1 VFDGPGADVRCEE
14 VTVAARRCARTIVVL
29 VWGFGVALPTGGCSF
44 GPKVLELSH
53 GRYNEAVRRVHEE
66 QLLRNLVHM
75 RYNEP
80 PLDLNVSSIA
90 AQYELDGGVEARPF
104 FQVPNPSGSTF
115 RNFTSVLPDI
125 NVSGANRPTLTL
137 IPSDNGDAVQKFLTP
152 ISAETLHFLVETSWP
167 VATVLRLWVEALN
180 GVPNAASASGP
191 QRDQVSDFERF
202 RRVTELMQSVR
213 NLRLGDVRAEERP
226 LEVSGPLPRSAVT
239 AAATVEA
246 AKNGLEYRP
255 RGDGTTWA
263 IVRKERRLVL
273 EVNAAAVGHPILQ
286 ELTVLLNLQP
296 DRLRYEI
303 IVDPRVIPD
312 PLESPSP
319 PSDKVRVSL
328 RSSCQVYFYLA
339 NGVEVP
345 DEHLAAG
352 LVRLPAGPDARPF
365 DGRAITDG
373 LFTVHSCRGHKP
385 PPTAFVA
392 IRYRDY
398 WYYIDDRDQPS
409 KATFTLVLALSRL
422 DFGRQPPGAPFLTL
436 PVGR

>member
-1 VFDGPGADVRCEE
+1 VCCEE
-14 VTVAARRCARTIVVL
+14 ATVAGRRRVRTIVVL
-29 VWGFGVALPTGGCSF
+29 AWGLGVAWTTGGCAF

-53 GRYNEAVRRVHEE
+53 GRYNEAVRLVHEE

-75 RYNEP
+75 RYNEI

-104 FQVPNPSGSTF
+104 FLVPNPSGRRF
-115 RNFTSVLPDI
+115 RTFTSVLPDV

-137 IPSDNGDAVQKFLTP
+137 IPADTGDAVQKFLTP
-152 ISAETLHFLVETSWP
+152 ISAETLLFLAETGWP
-167 VATVLRLWVEALN
+167 VATVFRLWVERLN
-180 GVPNAASASGP
+180 GVPNAGSAGGP
-191 QRDQVSDFERF
+191 QRDQVLDFERF
-202 RRVTELMQSVR
+202 RRIADLMQSVR
-213 NLRLGDVRAEERP
+213 GLGLGEVRAEERP
-226 LEVSGPLPRSAVT
+226 VEVSGPLPPSAVT

-255 RGDGTTWA
+255 SGDATTWA
-263 IVRKERRLVL
+263 LVRKQRRLVL
-273 EVNAAAVGHPILQ
+273 EVNPAALGHPILV
-286 ELTVLLNLQP
+286 ELTDLLDLQP

-303 IVDPRVIPD
+303 VVDRGITPD
-312 PLESPSP
+312 PLPSP
-319 PSDKVRVSL
+319 KALSEELRVRL

-345 DEHLAAG
+345 GEHLAAG
-352 LVRLPAGPDARPF
+352 LVRPPIGPDGRPF

-373 LFTVHSCRGHKP
+373 LFTVHACRGHKP

-392 IRYRDY
+392 IKYRDY
-398 WYYIDDRDQPS
+398 WYYIDDQDQPS
-409 KATFTLVLALSRL
+409 KDTFALMLALSRL

>member
-1 VFDGPGADVRCEE
+1 MAG
-14 VTVAARRCARTIVVL
+14 RRCARTIVVL
-29 VWGFGVALPTGGCSF
+29 AWGFGVALTTGGCTF

-104 FQVPNPSGSTF
+104 FQVPNPSGGTF
-115 RNFTSVLPDI
+115 RKFTSVLPDV

-152 ISAETLHFLVETSWP
+152 ISAETLHFLVETGWP
-167 VATVLRLWVEALN
+167 VATVLRLWVEGLN

-202 RRVTELMQSVR
+202 RRVAELMQSVR

-226 LEVSGPLPRSAVT
+226 VEVSGPLPASAVT

-263 IVRKERRLVL
+263 LVRKERRLVL
-273 EVNAAAVGHPILQ
+273 EVNAAAVDHPILE
-286 ELTVLLNLQP
+286 ELTALLNLQP
-296 DRLRYEI
+296 DRLRYEV
-303 IVDPRVIPD
+303 IVDPGVIPD

-352 LVRLPAGPDARPF
+352 LVRLPAGPDGRPF

-373 LFTVHSCRGHKP
+373 LFTVHACRGHKP

-392 IRYRDY
+392 IKYRDY

-409 KATFTLVLALSRL
+409 KATFTLMLALSRL

>member
-1 VFDGPGADVRCEE
+1 MSLPSTSTSRPSRRSTSWMAGSKPGHSSRFP
-14 VTVAARRCARTIVVL
+14 TRQAAR
-29 VWGFGVALPTGGCSF
+29 
-44 GPKVLELSH
+44 
-53 GRYNEAVRRVHEE
+53 
-66 QLLRNLVHM
+66 
-75 RYNEP
+75 
-80 PLDLNVSSIA
+80 
-90 AQYELDGGVEARPF
+90 
-104 FQVPNPSGSTF
+104 SGT
-115 RNFTSVLPDI
+115 FTSVLPDI

-137 IPSDNGDAVQKFLTP
+137 IPADNGDAVQKFLTP

-167 VATVLRLWVEALN
+167 VATVLRLWVEGLN

-202 RRVTELMQSVR
+202 RRVAELMQLVR

-226 LEVSGPLPRSAVT
+226 VEVSGPLPPSAVT

-273 EVNAAAVGHPILQ
+273 EVNAAAVDHPILE
-286 ELTVLLNLQP
+286 ELTALLNLQP
-296 DRLRYEI
+296 DRLRYEV
-303 IVDPRVIPD
+303 IVDPGVIPD

-319 PSDKVRVSL
+319 PSDEVRVSL

-352 LVRLPAGPDARPF
+352 LVRLPAGPDGRPF

-392 IRYRDY
+392 IKYRDY
-398 WYYIDDRDQPS
+398 WYYIDDRDQTS
-409 KATFTLVLALSRL
+409 KATFTLMLALSRL
-422 DFGRQPPGAPFLTL
+422 DFGRQPPGARSSRCRSAVDPRSKVGNQGPCCLQGPGESLGSSPGFAVTPLPSVLTRACPDAGEGL
-436 PVGR
+436 ASVGPVGRGADGCKTAPAWGPVGRSL